1 MLGKNKLLKLFKLK
15 SIKKTQSNLLQ
26 SWHSNMYSLLNWRN
40 ICASRFD
47 WRCLLSIMCEYCP
60 VSKSQLS
67 ASTQIL
73 LTIQLSRNKTFVY
86 CKIYLP
92 RKIIFF
98 YFFDLEINNSYL
110 FIDKVFSIS
119 IYCQPLSSGGLGA
132 NDWLSFSNNFF
143 NFMEIQKKIQIWL
156 NFVKICNF

>member
-1 MLGKNKLLKLFKLK
+1 
-15 SIKKTQSNLLQ
+15 
-26 SWHSNMYSLLNWRN
+26 MYSLLNWGN

-47 WRCLLSIMCEYCP
+47 WRCLLSIICGYCS

-73 LTIQLSRNKTFVY
+73 LTIQLSRNNTFQFIV
-86 CKIYLP
+86 KFIYQ
-92 RKIIFF
+92 RKIIYF
-98 YFFDLEINNSYL
+98 YFFDLEINNSYS
-110 FIDKVFSIS
+110 FIDNFFSII

-143 NFMEIQKKIQIWL
+143 NFMEIQKKKIQIWL